1 MAKARNK
8 VIEGKFKNE
17 SIIIG
22 LNDTVEVQ
30 YDFFKTYKLNEDN
43 VNKIELLSAEQ
54 SKDIGSSV
62 ARGLVGG
69 LLLGPVGLVAG
80 AMVGKQSN
88 INMFN
93 IYYKNGEKSF
103 IEVDKKISDCL
114 LSLKWRLENK

>member
-1 MAKARNK
+1 MAKAKNK

-17 SIIIG
+17 PIMIG
-22 LNDTVEVQ
+22 VNDTVEIV
-30 YDFFKTYKLNEDN
+30 YGFLKIYKLNEEN
-43 VNKIELLSAEQ
+43 INKIELLNTEQ

-93 IYYKNGEKSF
+93 IYYKNGEKSL